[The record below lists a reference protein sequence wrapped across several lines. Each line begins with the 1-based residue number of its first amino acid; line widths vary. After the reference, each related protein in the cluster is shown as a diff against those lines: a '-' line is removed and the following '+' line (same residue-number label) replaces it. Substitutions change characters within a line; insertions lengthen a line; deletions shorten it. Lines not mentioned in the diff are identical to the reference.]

1 MRLPTKLQNTRT
13 CISSRSRDPGGVG
26 GWGGGMNSNKV
37 DRKVN
42 NLGVYCD

>member
-1 MRLPTKLQNTRT
+1 MRSHTKFETTRNV
-13 CISSRSRDPGGVG
+13 ISSRSRVPGGVG